1 MPAGSGAHVH
11 QVVRGIEQVLV
22 VFHAE
27 DGVPGIP
34 QTENGCQEKGHF
46 IEVKAAGGFVQ
57 NEQGPFP
64 VFRQFPGRG
73 FGQFRSYFYA
83 LGFSAGKGVRPAV
96 EIEVSQ
102 PYVLHAFQDGGGSGQ
117 GGKEF
122 RRFVHGQGQRLG
134 NGFPFPGDFQR
145 FPVVALPLAGVAGH
159 CHVSQKV
166 HVHFNHA
173 RSLATFTA
181 ASANVGGK
189 ARRRISPLLGK
200 GELCVKGAQHLEQAG
215 SGGRCGAR
223 RFADGRL
230 GDDDEAVEV
239 FRSLHAERNTLF
251 PGEVLPDC
259 GDEAVPDKGGFS

>member
-27 DGVPGIP
+27 DGVSGIP
-34 QTENGCQEKGHF
+34 QAEKGCQEKGHF
-46 IEVKAAGGFVQ
+46 IEVEAAGGFVQ
-57 NEQGPFP
+57 NEQSPFS
-64 VFRQFPGRG
+64 VFLQFPGRG

-230 GDDDEAVEV
+230 VDDDEAVEV
-239 FRSLHAERNTLF
+239 FCSLHVARNTLF